1 MPEFY
6 VHMQLLRI
14 CRHQFAVNVEIMHLM
29 LSQYIMQHVSA
40 YTFLLG
46 FLSRSLSFFK
56 PILKLFYN
64 NLGLVFHLS
73 QPYKLRRILPGL

>member
-14 CRHQFAVNVEIMHLM
+14 CSHSFGVNFKIMHL
-29 LSQYIMQHVSA
+29 LLLQSIIQHVSA

-46 FLSRSLSFFK
+46 FLSHSLS
-56 PILKLFYN
+56 
-64 NLGLVFHLS
+64 VFQTHIKIVL
-73 QPYKLRRILPGL
+73 QPYKLRRMLPGL